1 MPDWIDSHQ
10 HTFAYLGGV
19 PEVVVPDNLLAG
31 VSKAHRYE
39 PDINPTYQDLATLY
53 GITWCARVRRPKDK
67 AKVEV
72 GVQIV
77 ERWILA
83 ALRHQTFFSLA
94 ELNQAIQ
101 QLLVHLDQRP
111 FKKLPGS
118 HEQLFKTLDYPALK
132 PLPRLMSMQNG
143 RRCGCISTITSKRQA
158 IIIPCHIP

>member
-39 PDINPTYQDLATLY
+39 PDINPTYQDLATHY
-53 GITWCARVRRPKDK
+53 NVAIVPARVRHPKDK

-101 QLLVHLDQRP
+101 QLLVRLNQRP

-118 HEQLFKTLDYPALK
+118 RERLYFQNLGLSGAEPIADHTL
-132 PLPRLMSMQNG
+132 
-143 RRCGCISTITSKRQA
+143 
-158 IIIPCHIP
+158 